1 MTKLSGAKLL
11 KNQNIILG
19 FCVLV
24 LVVLC
29 WLSVERP
36 MRFEREQAEREKAV
50 KARLLHIRTA
60 EERYRARKGV
70 YTGDWATLIRAKLLA
85 DSLQYVPFSGKERF
99 HLEASFDMGKSGRQV
114 PVMQCG
120 ATYDQYLKGL
130 DENAVANLTEK
141 ANMSGRFPGL
151 MIGDI
156 TQPNEN
162 AGNWE

>member
-99 HLEASFDMGKSGRQV
+99 HLEASFVMGKSGRQI

-141 ANMSGRFPGL
+141 ANMGGRFPGL

>member
-36 MRFEREQAEREKAV
+36 MRFEHEQAEREKAV

-99 HLEASFDMGKSGRQV
+99 HLEASFVMGKSGRQV

-141 ANMSGRFPGL
+141 ANMGGRFPGL

>member
-60 EERYRARKGV
+60 EERYRAHKGV

-99 HLEASFDMGKSGRQV
+99 HLEASFVMGKSGRQI

-141 ANMSGRFPGL
+141 ANMGGRFPGL
-151 MIGDI
+151 IIGDI

>member
-36 MRFEREQAEREKAV
+36 IRFQREQAEREKAV

-99 HLEASFDMGKSGRQV
+99 HLEASFVMGKSGRQV

-141 ANMSGRFPGL
+141 ANMGGRFPGL

>member
-50 KARLLHIRTA
+50 KAQLLHIRTA

-99 HLEASFDMGKSGRQV
+99 HLEASFVMGKSGRQV

-130 DENAVANLTEK
+130 DGNAVANLTEK

>member
-36 MRFEREQAEREKAV
+36 MRFEREQTEREKAV

-99 HLEASFDMGKSGRQV
+99 HLEASFVMGKSGRQV

>member
-99 HLEASFDMGKSGRQV
+99 HLEASFVMGKSGRQV

-141 ANMSGRFPGL
+141 ANMGGRFPGL

>member
-29 WLSVERP
+29 RLSVERP

-85 DSLQYVPFSGKERF
+85 DSLQYVPFSGNERF
-99 HLEASFDMGKSGRQV
+99 HLEASFVMGKSGRQV

-130 DENAVANLTEK
+130 DGNAVANLTEK
-141 ANMSGRFPGL
+141 ANMGGRFPGL

>member
-1 MTKLSGAKLL
+1 
-11 KNQNIILG
+11 
-19 FCVLV
+19 
-24 LVVLC
+24 
-29 WLSVERP
+29 
-36 MRFEREQAEREKAV
+36 
-50 KARLLHIRTA
+50 
-60 EERYRARKGV
+60 
-70 YTGDWATLIRAKLLA
+70 
-85 DSLQYVPFSGKERF
+85 
-99 HLEASFDMGKSGRQV
+99 MGKSGRQV

-130 DENAVANLTEK
+130 DGNAVANLTEK

>member
-99 HLEASFDMGKSGRQV
+99 HLEASFVMGKSGRQI
-114 PVMQCG
+114 PVMQCD

-141 ANMSGRFPGL
+141 ANMGGRFPGL

>member
-70 YTGDWATLIRAKLLA
+70 YTGDWTTLIRAKLLA

-99 HLEASFDMGKSGRQV
+99 HLEASFVMGKSGRQV

-130 DENAVANLTEK
+130 DGNAVANLTEK
-141 ANMSGRFPGL
+141 ANMGGRFPGL

>member
-99 HLEASFDMGKSGRQV
+99 HLEVSFVMGKSGRQV

-130 DENAVANLTEK
+130 DGNAVANLTEK

>member
-70 YTGDWATLIRAKLLA
+70 YAGDWATLIRAKLLA

-99 HLEASFDMGKSGRQV
+99 HLEASFVMGKSGRQV

-130 DENAVANLTEK
+130 DGNAVANLTEK